1 MRDDLHTETCPA
13 AGGDR
18 AVRVADLHAGYDSLP
33 IFAGLDLHI
42 PAATWTC
49 ILGSSGVGKTTLLRL
64 LAGLLPPA
72 GGEISSGGRPLTGR
86 IAYMAQ
92 QDLLLPW
99 LTARQNVELGAR
111 LRGKRPDHARARDLL
126 DRVGLSPEADRR
138 PAALSGG
145 QRQRVALARTL
156 MENRPIVLMDEP
168 FSALDAITRLRLQDL
183 ATELLT
189 GRTVVL
195 ITHDPLEALRLGHRV
210 HVMSGRPAEL
220 TDAVVPHG
228 ATPRDPTA
236 PDIVALHRKLLDLLT
251 GETPAMLEGAA

>member
-13 AGGDR
+13 DGAIR
-18 AVRVADLHAGYDSLP
+18 LRDLHAGYDGLP

-42 PAATWTC
+42 PAACWTC
-49 ILGSSGVGKTTLLRL
+49 FLGPSGVGKTTLLRL
-64 LAGLLPPA
+64 LAGLLPPGA
-72 GGEISSGGRPLTGR
+72 GEITAGSRPLAGR
-86 IAYMAQ
+86 VAYMAQ

-111 LRGKRPDHARARDLL
+111 LRRQRPDRARALDLL

-168 FSALDAITRLRLQDL
+168 FSALDAITRPRLQDL
-183 ATELLT
+183 AAELLV

-195 ITHDPLEALRLGHRV
+195 ITHDPLEALRLGHRI
-210 HVMSGRPAEL
+210 HIMRGRPAEL

-228 ATPRDPTA
+228 ASPRDPTA
-236 PDIVALHRKLLDLLT
+236 PDIVALHRRLLDLLA
-251 GETPAMLEGAA
+251 GETPARLEGAA